1 MPPGPPGA
9 NFESMR
15 CEVTLRREGSE
26 VVARCADFPDC
37 EGRGA
42 SRDEALA
49 RLRQSV
55 LFWLETC
62 PCDQTAEPGLVL
74 TVLRDDTGLER

>member
-1 MPPGPPGA
+1 
-9 NFESMR
+9 MR
-15 CEVTLRREGSE
+15 CSVTLRRDGGDI
-26 VVARCADFPDC
+26 VAHSAEYPAC

-42 SRDEALA
+42 SREEALS

-74 TVLRDDTGLER
+74 TIARDETGLGG